1 MYIIRCLIAVL
12 LVLIVSVM
20 AFAGGTQD
28 DDGNI
33 FWRDFRKAILTQ
45 NNTQIISMTR
55 FPLTV
60 RGVSDNDPVKHVGKK
75 AFIGVFRKILVQA
88 VTVVS
93 GDKFV
98 TETML
103 DILQKKEQLQPRDYL
118 TKEQIRVEQFLF
130 QRING
135 RWLLTTAYL
144 EE

>member
-1 MYIIRCLIAVL
+1 MYVVRNIIVAL
-12 LVLIVSVM
+12 LVLTVTVAAS
-20 AFAGGTQD
+20 AGGTQQEE
-28 DDGNI
+28 NA
-33 FWRDFRKAILTQ
+33 FWRDFRNAVLTG
-45 NNTQIISMTR
+45 NNAQLVSMTR

-75 AFIGVFRKILVQA
+75 AFPGVFRRILVQP
-88 VTVVS
+88 VTIVS
-93 GDKFV
+93 GDNFV

-103 DILQKKEQLQPRDYL
+103 EILQKKEQLQPRDYL
-118 TKEQIRVEQFLF
+118 TREQIRVEQLLF